1 MRSAVGIF
9 GLACGAIIVWTVGNY
24 GYVSADDA
32 AVQWNMAFLFAVIAT
47 GGLFGHAVSVRIW
60 RISKFWSVMI
70 GLACAGALI
79 INLSNSLGA
88 LAGRNSR
95 STAEST
101 NKATAIRDDRAEL
114 TRLQRR
120 LDAVGQF
127 VPTDEVAV
135 GAAKRAADAATT
147 AKNAECGN
155 GDPKQR
161 GRFCRDKEEAER
173 TATETLTKATAA
185 KAVTDRAARLE
196 ADMAPIRERLRKAGP
211 IAETNVQGS
220 ALAKLF
226 RLPEAEA
233 GFMATAQQFGLA
245 AIVEALIVLSMVAY
259 ELMGQANRLTAHS
272 KNEPELRVEPV
283 TNLPEPEIVKLPEMQ
298 PPKLI
303 ASSAERSAASI
314 PKILTAALERAGG
327 ERVEMADVYRRYRM
341 DCAAEEKRALPIDQ
355 FVDPLARFCKAAGIR
370 TKATGEKVYLMNV
383 RLVAAENLLA
393 PSTS

>member
-9 GLACGAIIVWTVGNY
+9 GLLCGAVVIWTVANY
-24 GYVSADDA
+24 GFASADDPA
-32 AVQWNMAFLFAVIAT
+32 AKWNMAFLFAVIAA
-47 GGLFGHAVSVRIW
+47 GGLFGHAVAVRIW
-60 RISKFWSVMI
+60 RISKGFSILI
-70 GLACAGALI
+70 GIACAGALI

-88 LAGRNSR
+88 LAGRASR
-95 STAEST
+95 SAAEASTKTAQIS
-101 NKATAIRDDRAEL
+101 DDRAEL
-114 TRLQRR
+114 KRLESALAQ
-120 LDAVGQF
+120 LGTF
-127 VPTDEVAV
+127 TPTDEAAV

-161 GRFCRDKEEAER
+161 GRFCRDKETAEKEA
-173 TATETLTKATAA
+173 TDALAKTSATKAI
-185 KAVTDRAARLE
+185 TDRANRIE
-196 ADMAPIRERLRKAGP
+196 AQMAPIRKRLQKASP
-211 IAETNVQGS
+211 IAETNVQGW

-233 GFMATAQQFGLA
+233 GFMATVQQFGLA

-259 ELMGQANRLTAHS
+259 ELIGQANRLTAHS
-272 KNEPELRVEPV
+272 KTEPELRVEPV

-341 DCAAEEKRALPIDQ
+341 DCAAEEKRALPPEQ

-383 RLVAAENLLA
+383 RLVAAETLLA